1 MRSSLILII
10 LLAGCGSDGT
20 FLNLPANA
28 VTSASENAI
37 YNQRRGAVE
46 LVVKSGFPDIIND
59 IQTGG
64 GPTLTAAFDQAG
76 VPDQDR
82 ATRAF
87 QLNTDIALYAN
98 NPGALVNA
106 IMIYSS

>member
-1 MRSSLILII
+1 MRSSLILIT
-10 LLAGCGSDGT
+10 LLAGCGSGGT

-28 VTSASENAI
+28 VTSASENTI
-37 YNQRRGAVE
+37 YTQRRGAVE
-46 LVVKSGFPDIIND
+46 LVVKSRFANIIND
-59 IQTGG
+59 IQSGG
-64 GPTLTAAFDQAG
+64 GPTLTSAFDAAG

-87 QLNTDIALYAN
+87 QLNTDIALYAS

-106 IMIYSS
+106 MMIYSS